1 MAAAA
6 RRATRAREA
15 TAARRRAR
23 GEGGT
28 RGGRGEDEVC
38 VICYGPVVEAVEV
51 RVRWSFCEVDV
62 VCVGGRCAFV
72 SAAGTRKRHK
82 GPSI

>member
-1 MAAAA
+1 MWYCNATCQKADWQRHKKACRASVAAAA
-6 RRATRAREA
+6 RAATRAREA
-15 TAARRRAR
+15 RAARRRAR

-51 RVRWSFCEVDV
+51 RV
-62 VCVGGRCAFV
+62 G
-72 SAAGTRKRHK
+72 
-82 GPSI
+82 